1 MSKHDVFID
10 VYLFFYREFE
20 LNTGI
25 ITAED
30 ETEELSATDVGL

>member
-1 MSKHDVFID
+1 MNKHYLFID
-10 VYLFFYREFE
+10 IFFYREFE

-30 ETEELSATDVGL
+30 DTEELSATDVGL